1 MYCTHWVDPLLGLA
15 CRYSLLTSLRLL
27 TRGYRMLREKC
38 VVGITANEE
47 VCMNTVTNS
56 IGIVTALLPFI
67 GCVYTEDT
75 HVLQVLFPEP
85 FVASFIPGTC
95 PERFRR
101 HVPSFDHRY
110 ANASQAAKVALA
122 EGKGVAEVVVQLGYL
137 NAEQVA
143 ALLKPEMMTRPE
155 EDAQVRFDLL
165 LVIRP
170 ARFERNEKKRPLLL
184 YPQTWKILVR

>member
-1 MYCTHWVDPLLGLA
+1 LCSHLHVLDVPTASLLGLA

-67 GCVYTEDT
+67 G
-75 HVLQVLFPEP
+75 
-85 FVASFIPGTC
+85 
-95 PERFRR
+95 
-101 HVPSFDHRY
+101 Y

-155 EDAQVRFDLL
+155 EDAQPAGSYELL
-165 LVIRP
+165 GSVDVVGGGEFSGYEAWKSNQDISGLYG
-170 ARFERNEKKRPLLL
+170 NESSGGASAGSDGGVAPKSKL
-184 YPQTWKILVR
+184 